1 MTSKV
6 DSANLTLRMSEE
18 VILNG
23 KSYGSKS
30 VQTISSVN
38 TIVESIFTVPANTT
52 STILQFSSTESIG
65 TFTSTGIKYIRL
77 TNLDDTNFV
86 RLHFSDGSNVNIDV
100 KLEPSRTMI
109 FTNTYF
115 SGTDANNTFSSFSNF
130 TTISGKAD
138 TSPVDI
144 EVFAAGG

>member
-6 DSANLTLRMSEE
+6 DSANLTLRLSEE
-18 VILNG
+18 VVLNG

-30 VQTISSVN
+30 VQTIPSVN
-38 TIVESIFTVPANTT
+38 TVVESIFTVPSDSL
-52 STILQFSSTESIG
+52 STILQFSSSEAIG

-86 RLHFSDGSNVNIDV
+86 RLHLSDGSNINIDL

-115 SGTDANNTFSSFSNF
+115 SGTATNNSYNLFSNF
-130 TTISGKAD
+130 TTLSGKAD

-144 EVFAAGG
+144 EVFAAGS